1 VELMNGHIGA
11 FSTEGVG
18 STFWFEVDLVRTER
32 PVSAAP
38 GVAAPAERPAAQG
51 ARILLVE
58 DVPFNQE
65 LAEAILVRAGHSVR
79 IAGDGLEALKAVAQ
93 DDFDLILMDV
103 QMPRMDGITATRRIR
118 EMDGPKSRVPIV
130 AMTANVLAEQVR
142 EFVAVGMNGHVAKPI
157 RQAELHAAIA
167 AAVTASPETASQP

>member
-1 VELMNGHIGA
+1 M
-11 FSTEGVG
+11 G
-18 STFWFEVDLVRTER
+18 STFWFELDLARTEA
-32 PVSAAP
+32 PSVSENAAP
-38 GVAAPAERPAAQG
+38 QPAAPLAAAG
-51 ARILLVE
+51 VKILLVE

-65 LAEAILVRAGHSVR
+65 LAEAILTRAGHSVK
-79 IAGDGLEALKAVAQ
+79 IAGDGIEALKAVAQ
-93 DDFDLILMDV
+93 EDFDLIPMDV

-167 AAVTASPETASQP
+167 AAVKRSDG